1 MRQVRFSRSYEVAFL
16 GRFVFKAIMAR
27 TLDFRSHQPT
37 KLPNGLTVNISYINH
52 PGAVIIAPFL
62 NKNEVVM
69 MRQYRPALKKYI
81 YELPAG
87 TLDPNESISVCARR
101 ELLEET
107 GLKTKKLTKVGAIY
121 PVPGYSTEVIHIF
134 KAENLSLTQA
144 QPEEY
149 EVIEIKPMTKP
160 QVQKLF
166 KQGKLMDAKTICT
179 FVFCG
184 WL

>member
-1 MRQVRFSRSYEVAFL
+1 
-16 GRFVFKAIMAR
+16 MAR
-27 TLDFRSHQPT
+27 RKLDVRRHFPV
-37 KLPNGLTVNISYINH
+37 KLPNGRTIRITFIDH

-62 NKNEVVM
+62 NKNTVVM
-69 MRQYRPALKKYI
+69 MRQFRPALNKYI

-87 TLDPNESISVCARR
+87 TLDPDESIAVCARR

-107 GLKTKKLTKVGAIY
+107 GLKTRKLSKLGAIY

-134 KAENLSLTQA
+134 KAERLTLTQA

-149 EVIEIKPMTKP
+149 EVIETMPMTKP
-160 QVQKLF
+160 QVRRLIAR
-166 KQGKLMDAKTICT
+166 GKLMDAKSICA
-179 FVFCG
+179 FAFCG

>member
-1 MRQVRFSRSYEVAFL
+1 MAKRKLE
-16 GRFVFKAIMAR
+16 FKKSQKV
-27 TLDFRSHQPT
+27 L
-37 KLPNGLTVNISYINH
+37 LPNGRTISISVICH

-62 NKNEVVM
+62 NDKTVVM
-69 MRQYRPALKKYI
+69 IRQFRPALKKYI

-87 TLDPNESISVCARR
+87 TLDPGESIAVCARR

-107 GLKTKKLTKVGAIY
+107 GLKGGKLVKLGAIY
-121 PVPGYSTEVIHIF
+121 PVPGYSTELIHIF
-134 KAENLSLTQA
+134 KAWDLTATPA

-149 EVIEIKPMTKP
+149 EVIKTFAMTKL

-166 KQGKLMDAKTICT
+166 KQGQLMDAKSICA
-179 FVFCG
+179 FAFCG

>member
-1 MRQVRFSRSYEVAFL
+1 
-16 GRFVFKAIMAR
+16 MAR
-27 TLDFRSHQPT
+27 RKLDFQHGKAV
-37 KLPNGLTVNISYINH
+37 KLPNGRTISISFINH

-62 NKNEVVM
+62 NKNTVVM
-69 MRQYRPALKKYI
+69 MRQFRPALKKYI

-87 TLDPNESISVCARR
+87 TLDPHEPIAKCARR

-107 GLKTKKLTKVGAIY
+107 GLIAKKLTKLGAIY

-134 KAENLSLTQA
+134 KAEQLTLTQA

-149 EVIEIKPMTKP
+149 EVIETMPMSKLH
-160 QVQKLF
+160 VRKLF
-166 KQGKLMDAKTICT
+166 IQGKLMDAKSICT
-179 FVFCG
+179 LAFCG

>member
-1 MRQVRFSRSYEVAFL
+1 
-16 GRFVFKAIMAR
+16 MAR
-27 TLDFRSHQPT
+27 RKLEVRRNHAV
-37 KLPNGLTVNISYINH
+37 KLPNGRTIRITFINH

-62 NKNEVVM
+62 DKNTVVM

-87 TLDPNESISVCARR
+87 TLDPHEAIATCARR

-107 GLKTKKLTKVGAIY
+107 GLKSKKLTKLGSIY

-134 KAENLSLTQA
+134 KAEQLTMTQA
-144 QPEEY
+144 QPEES
-149 EVIEIKPMTKP
+149 EVIETMPMTRHKVR
-160 QVQKLF
+160 QLMAR
-166 KQGKLMDAKTICT
+166 GKLMDAKSICT
-179 FVFCG
+179 LAFCG